1 MEMKLREEKGKG
13 GFGDSVPARSCSHT
27 NSKLNLEH

>member
-13 GFGDSVPARSCSHT
+13 GFGDNVPARSCRIQTVS
-27 NSKLNLEH
+27 